1 MKITGTRSSIKFDL
15 EDGYVMKARGELL
28 TGKRFV
34 VYKNSMTKWEPP
46 HSEEAVT
53 KEEIDKIIETANRME
68 RSEIVQLFFE

>member
-53 KEEIDKIIETANRME
+53 KEEIDKIIEAVNRME
-68 RSEIVQLFFE
+68 RSETVQLFFE